1 MAVALRV
8 LWTPPSSALNHCGPK
23 ERKNA
28 VHGAPVS
35 QGPVE
40 KFVGANRWKA
50 GGSPSYGDPA
60 APVKSSSRWRPL
72 RDAPGGSEVERELD
86 CGKIWTAS
94 RAVEGNTLRQV
105 DTLGSG
111 SCLVDFRP
119 WSERPERSRAR
130 SRRHEAYNGGAEPL
144 RWRDLGL
151 GLGRLPPN
159 WWREREKELKRRGQR
174 CHCRPSLRDQTQ
186 RTHPQSMVLNNALNS
201 QA

>member
-1 MAVALRV
+1 MESRRLALIRRPGCSREEELKMAAPRRGGGRGVSGAAPAREARPGGPGALPDRLGGLQYRAGAVAETLAPEIPLLR
-8 LWTPPSSALNHCGPK
+8 G
-23 ERKNA
+23 
-28 VHGAPVS
+28 
-35 QGPVE
+35 
-40 KFVGANRWKA
+40 
-50 GGSPSYGDPA
+50 
-60 APVKSSSRWRPL
+60 
-72 RDAPGGSEVERELD
+72 VERELD

-151 GLGRLPPN
+151 GLGRVPPN
-159 WWREREKELKRRGQR
+159 WWREREKDLKRRGQR

>member
-1 MAVALRV
+1 MHPADLRWAWGPDEV
-8 LWTPPSSALNHCGPK
+8 DCRGLRGGERPGESWGRAPKVVPCRGGAGGPPPSC
-23 ERKNA
+23 R
-28 VHGAPVS
+28 
-35 QGPVE
+35 
-40 KFVGANRWKA
+40 
-50 GGSPSYGDPA
+50 GGG
-60 APVKSSSRWRPL
+60 R
-72 RDAPGGSEVERELD
+72 GVERELD

-144 RWRDLGL
+144 RWRDLGQ
-151 GLGRLPPN
+151 GLGRVPPN